1 MAQDQM
7 SDEALTKLLNMFG
20 MGAGAAG
27 IGGGLYN
34 IFGPG
39 PGIAKEANK
48 YLNQIPGAMQP
59 YYQPYIGAGQ
69 NALGQLMGQYGQL
82 TGSTGDVYNKLASG
96 YQQSPGFQSAL
107 KQALGAAGNQAAAG
121 GMTGTPQAQLQAA
134 DVAGTLSQRDF
145 GDYMDRM
152 QNLYSTGLQGMSG
165 INLMGFGASSDYAN
179 MLGSLLGQQGQ
190 YAALEKAMRN
200 QQRGQG
206 IGQVAGGIGTMA
218 AGPLSQYFN
227 QQMNAGG
234 KKSQGM
240 DWGTMAGLLGGLGGF
255 MLGGPAGAT
264 AGYTMGKGAGSMFGG

>member
-1 MAQDQM
+1 MAQSQLSNEQLSSLM
-7 SDEALTKLLNMFG
+7 NMLG
-20 MGAGAAG
+20 LGAGAAG

-34 IFGPG
+34 LLSKGS
-39 PGIAKEANK
+39 GIPEAANK

-145 GDYMDRM
+145 GDYMNRM

-165 INLMGFGASSDYAN
+165 INQMGFGASSDYAN

-190 YAALEKAMRN
+190 YAALEKAMQN
-200 QQRGQG
+200 QKRSKAFGQLAGGLGALGGFFLGGPMGAAAGYGLGQG
-206 IGQVAGGIGTMA
+206 IGSG
-218 AGPLSQYFN
+218 
-227 QQMNAGG
+227 
-234 KKSQGM
+234 
-240 DWGTMAGLLGGLGGF
+240 
-255 MLGGPAGAT
+255 
-264 AGYTMGKGAGSMFGG
+264 FGG